1 MSSASPLSYAAG
13 LPSSS
18 EPPDYA
24 AAEKGG
30 EGTRGKT

>member
-1 MSSASPLSYAAG
+1 MSSASPLSYAVS

-24 AAEKGG
+24 ATEKGG